1 MLTSSQELVE
11 SELGTNSTAPQARVP
26 DRLQLIKDN
35 LNVGNTNVSNGSLTA
50 INQVSNNNESISD
63 QELADQVIVNLQKQI
78 PNAKEEDLIK
88 AVNILFSEEGD
99 NRWKTMETVNLE
111 NINRVRGQSFEDN
124 FNNIMGKYTVDGEVQ
139 NIELD
144 SVLSRMKEK
153 YTELANPVIQQLNAD
168 PENPQES

>member
-1 MLTSSQELVE
+1 M
-11 SELGTNSTAPQARVP
+11 G
-26 DRLQLIKDN
+26 KF
-35 LNVGNTNVSNGSLTA
+35 
-50 INQVSNNNESISD
+50 NQYTKYSRMIE
-63 QELADQVIVNLQKQI
+63 K
-78 PNAKEEDLIK
+78 EDLIK